1 MKTLVVICGLI
12 GLFGIVGT
20 PDYVA
25 DVEREN
31 ETLRARVASLEGA
44 RCAKDAPSNGSKSF
58 EACDDS
64 ELCQILAAS
73 FRGEAVEWRRMPNGE
88 VKCLAFIELGTDTPA
103 RCDKTQDMFGG

>member
-44 RCAKDAPSNGSKSF
+44 RYSCREMAFQSRPEPGVV
-58 EACDDS
+58 
-64 ELCQILAAS
+64 Q
-73 FRGEAVEWRRMPNGE
+73 GEMVAE
-88 VKCLAFIELGTDTPA
+88 VS
-103 RCDKTQDMFGG
+103 Q

>member
-31 ETLRARVASLEGA
+31 ETLRARVAALEGA
-44 RCAKDAPSNGSKSF
+44 RYSCREMVAGVS
-58 EACDDS
+58 
-64 ELCQILAAS
+64 Q
-73 FRGEAVEWRRMPNGE
+73 
-88 VKCLAFIELGTDTPA
+88 
-103 RCDKTQDMFGG
+103 

>member
-1 MKTLVVICGLI
+1 MNARNLPGEQWIPSNGT
-12 GLFGIVGT
+12 VG
-20 PDYVA
+20 Y
-25 DVEREN
+25 
-31 ETLRARVASLEGA
+31 SFIEGECS
-44 RCAKDAPSNGSKSF
+44 RCAKDAPSNGSKPY

-73 FRGEAVEWRRMPNGE
+73 FCGEAVEWRRMPNGE

>member
-31 ETLRARVASLEGA
+31 ENLRARVASLEGSRYSCGELVAEHPVSKA
-44 RCAKDAPSNGSKSF
+44 RAAIAKAT
-58 EACDDS
+58 
-64 ELCQILAAS
+64 
-73 FRGEAVEWRRMPNGE
+73 GEP
-88 VKCLAFIELGTDTPA
+88 
-103 RCDKTQDMFGG
+103 Q

>member
-1 MKTLVVICGLI
+1 MKTIVVICGLI

-44 RCAKDAPSNGSKSF
+44 RHSCREMVAGVS
-58 EACDDS
+58 
-64 ELCQILAAS
+64 Q
-73 FRGEAVEWRRMPNGE
+73 
-88 VKCLAFIELGTDTPA
+88 
-103 RCDKTQDMFGG
+103 